1 VITALLVA
9 VGVAAFVGLRGS
21 VRNLERSLDQFAQR
35 TRFADFVV
43 SGGDTQEFTGAART
57 VPGVEAV
64 NTRVKTTLSVWVAG
78 GRTKV
83 QGTVIGVPPTGP
95 VIDDVATTDGRDF
108 PRGTSSPV
116 TVVEHHTADDLGI
129 APGDTLQ
136 ALGIGSVE
144 ELRVT
149 GIGLS
154 PEYLM
159 PAQNQQQL
167 ITAPGSFAVVY
178 VPEAAASSLGGP
190 AAIPEVLVRY
200 ETGADRE
207 AVDGALARLALRS
220 RAALAEPRSQQPSS
234 AVLDEEETGLREAG
248 LVLGTLVVL
257 LAAAVGA
264 LGASLVDDRCARHR
278 RVAISFATGTVV
290 GMVVGLLSARVGGA
304 WLADSLDLP
313 EHASGTNGVV
323 AVVGVGLAALG
334 AALVF
339 ALSAIGRSQR
349 GAAQRAGPAVV
360 TGIAAAIGMA
370 AVVAPAGVVDSAE
383 ATLDAAGRLE
393 RVDAQVAF
401 ATAVSATELE
411 ALRMVEGIVA
421 AEAVPSAQIVV
432 GHGNRRYSTELQ
444 AFSPDTTMQRFE
456 SADGRATRL
465 PAQGVLV
472 PESLG
477 RILHAKPGDHVEIVL
492 PGAGVAPFRLPIA
505 GFTSDTLGNLVFL
518 RISALRE
525 AMGADADAFAGGL
538 FDTASI
544 RFATRADTEQVARD
558 VQALSSVVVYV
569 PVHADLNSV
578 ADARPIFAGVIDAFL
593 ALGALIALLGVV
605 SAIVVH
611 RHTTRSGSRA
621 AFAAEALAAV
631 LAGVVVGA
639 VLGTI
644 GARRLVSRLDTDL
657 VHLVR
662 TVDTSTYVIAGFVV
676 VGVSAAVVTVGAVA
690 GRPGGD
696 VQEPATE
703 PDGGLGS
710 AAP

>member
-9 VGVAAFVGLRGS
+9 VGVAAFVGLQGT
-21 VRNLERSLDQFAQR
+21 VRDLERSRDQFAQR

-43 SGGDTQEFTGAART
+43 SGGDTQEFARDARA
-57 VPGVEAV
+57 VPDIEAV

-95 VIDDVATTDGRDF
+95 VIDDVAITAGRDF

-159 PAQNQQQL
+159 PAQDQQQL
-167 ITAPGSFAVVY
+167 ISAPGSFAVVY
-178 VPEAAASSLGGP
+178 VPEAVAMSLGGP
-190 AAIPEVLVRY
+190 AAIPEALVRY
-200 ETGADRE
+200 DAGADRE
-207 AVDGALARLALRS
+207 AVDRALARLALRS
-220 RAALAEPRSQQPSS
+220 RAALAEPRSQEPSS
-234 AVLDEEETGLREAG
+234 AVLDEEQTGLREAG
-248 LVLGTLVVL
+248 FVLGALVSL
-257 LAAAVGA
+257 LAAVVGA
-264 LGASLVDDRCARHR
+264 LGASLVDDARARHR
-278 RVAISFATGTVV
+278 RLAISFTAGTVI
-290 GMVVGLLSARVGGA
+290 GLLVGLLIARVAGA

-313 EHASGTNGVV
+313 ERASGTNAAV
-323 AVVGVGLAALG
+323 AVAGVGLAALG

-339 ALSAIGRSQR
+339 ALSAIARSRR
-349 GAAQRAGPAVV
+349 GVAQRVGPAVV

-401 ATAVSATELE
+401 ATAVSADDLQ
-411 ALRMVEGIVA
+411 ALRAVDGVVA

-432 GHGNRRYSTELQ
+432 EHDNRRYSTELQ
-444 AFSPDTTMQRFE
+444 AFAPDTAMQRFE
-456 SADGRATRL
+456 SADGRATTL
-465 PAQGVLV
+465 PARGVLI

-477 RILHAKPGDHVEIVL
+477 GILHAKRGDDVEIVL

-518 RISALRE
+518 RTSALRD
-525 AMGADADAFAGGL
+525 AMGADANAFAGGL

-544 RFATRADTEQVARD
+544 RFAPDADPERIARD

-578 ADARPIFAGVIDAFL
+578 ADARPIFAGVIDVFL
-593 ALGALIALLGVV
+593 ALGALIALLGVG

-611 RHTTRSGSRA
+611 RHATQSGSRLV
-621 AFAAEALAAV
+621 FAAEALAAV

-644 GARRLVSRLDTDL
+644 GARRLVDRLDTDL

-662 TVDTSTYVIAGFVV
+662 TVDASTYLFAALVV

-690 GRPGGD
+690 GRPA
-696 VQEPATE
+696 VHAQEPAGDVD
-703 PDGGLGS
+703 PGLGS
-710 AAP
+710 AAS